1 MKRLKLK
8 VCGMRESENIAA
20 VAALAPDYLGLVF
33 VEGSPRD
40 ATGVVA
46 REALAG
52 IPAGVTTVGVF
63 RDAPLDVV
71 RETVET
77 LPMARW
83 WDLDC
88 FPITLPTIPDDAS

>member
-1 MKRLKLK
+1 M
-8 VCGMRESENIAA
+8 ESSSFIVMARFLPGTDMQEVYA
-20 VAALAPDYLGLVF
+20 VAPEEKAQVIALRAQGRLGAVHISGPRGTVF
-33 VEGSPRD
+33 IETFAADES
-40 ATGVVA
+40 AA
-46 REALAG
+46 
-52 IPAGVTTVGVF
+52 
-63 RDAPLDVV
+63 